1 MIHNL
6 PTLSEEVRMTSD
18 VYSVHQDENPFS
30 GRINPS
36 PDTAERLEK
45 NAYTWSG
52 LFEYAHL
59 VNCFV
64 IQRFIRQIQEDMLVL
79 RRETSTEFTY
89 DYQKKSSILIDG
101 SVTFTYRGK
110 VYVYAVSTERGFSSN
125 TLTGTGDI
133 SELVEKI
140 NHEIRWH
147 NPLRN
152 RHVQIIPT
160 RHGYECF
167 FKKAPTISLSD
178 VIIDDSIKED
188 ILDQTILHFETIE
201 GNNGIILHG
210 KPGTGKS
217 LCCQAI
223 ISEALKRGY
232 STCFLT
238 SAAHYSLLN
247 EFLSTYFAPCIVVLE
262 DLDSFGESRSY
273 SRNPDLSD
281 FLQFLSGLSES
292 DEKIVFIGTTN
303 HIEFLDDAIADRPVR
318 FNRKYKFDL
327 PSPKEINRLVDLYFK
342 DEVLS
347 DAQKALCYNKGFTG
361 SHIKEVQRT
370 AKILMR
376 KRNAS
381 LSDVFQEAV
390 QIVSQNFYIPE
401 RKAGFHI
408 DD

>member
-1 MIHNL
+1 M
-6 PTLSEEVRMTSD
+6 
-18 VYSVHQDENPFS
+18 
-30 GRINPS
+30 
-36 PDTAERLEK
+36 
-45 NAYTWSG
+45 
-52 LFEYAHL
+52 
-59 VNCFV
+59 
-64 IQRFIRQIQEDMLVL
+64 
-79 RRETSTEFTY
+79 
-89 DYQKKSSILIDG
+89 IDG
-101 SVTFTYRGK
+101 SLTFTYRGK

-125 TLTGTGDI
+125 TLTGSGDI

-140 NHEIRWH
+140 SHELRWN

-152 RHVQIIPT
+152 RHIQIIPT

-167 FKKAPTISLSD
+167 FKKAPTLSLGE
-178 VIIDDSIKED
+178 VIIDESIKED
-188 ILDQTILHFETIE
+188 ILDQTILHFEAIE

-223 ISEALKRGY
+223 ISEALMRGY

-238 SAAHYSLLN
+238 SAVDYSLLN
-247 EFLSTYFAPCIVVLE
+247 EFLSAYFAPCIVVLE
-262 DLDSFGESRSY
+262 DIDSFSESRSY

-303 HIEFLDDAIADRPVR
+303 HIEFLDEAIANRPVR
-318 FNRKYKFDL
+318 FNRKYKFEL
-327 PSPKEINRLVDLYFK
+327 PSPKEINRLLDLYFK
-342 DEVLS
+342 DAALT

-370 AKILMR
+370 AQILMHKR
-376 KRNAS
+376 KSS
-381 LSDVFQEAV
+381 LGDVFQEAV

-401 RKAGFHI
+401 HKAGFHNGE
-408 DD
+408 